1 MTKQL
6 EQEPKTLEFYLGQ
19 TLAKL
24 NALEGRKLTGE
35 EQERYARLQKNADVI
50 RRGIGLRE
58 ERSGR
63 PPNVESRTADT
74 LPEED
79 YPTLRTLRLLSLRR
93 GGGSGEIGH
102 RPARSQQKNPRLRHS
117 PAATGAKRR
126 SP

>member
-102 RPARSQQKNPRLRHS
+102 
-117 PAATGAKRR
+117 
-126 SP
+126 

>member
-1 MTKQL
+1 MNRNPRHWSFTSDK
-6 EQEPKTLEFYLGQ
+6 

-24 NALEGRKLTGE
+24 NAVEGRKLTGE

-102 RPARSQQKNPRLRHS
+102 
-117 PAATGAKRR
+117 
-126 SP
+126 